1 MSTTNIV
8 VGLAATGTLK
18 AAAYGENETQAV
30 DLGFIKGGINIE
42 HEENSYEIKVDQVL
56 GAIDKVTTDEAL
68 KIKFALAEC
77 TLQNIALALG
87 YDAPA
92 AGAAFDFG
100 SKQNTPLKTLYAN
113 VKGPAGK
120 TRKYT
125 FWRCRPTGKTA
136 QAYKRDGETLV
147 EIEFDVLAD
156 ITKDPS
162 KRFGR
167 IEDINE

>member
-18 AAAYGENETQAV
+18 AAAYGAQESEAI

-42 HEENSYEIKVDQVL
+42 HEESSYEIKVDQIL
-56 GAIDKVTTDEAL
+56 GAVDKITTDEAL

-77 TLQNIALALG
+77 TLQNIALAFG
-87 YDAPA
+87 YEAPA
-92 AGAAFDFG
+92 DGAAFDFG
-100 SKQNTPLKTLYAN
+100 SKQNTPLCTLYAN
-113 VKGPAGK
+113 VKGVGGK

-136 QAYKRDGETLV
+136 QVYKRDGETLV
-147 EIEFDVLAD
+147 ELEFDVLAD
-156 ITKDPS
+156 ITKEQN

-167 IEDINE
+167 VEDIGG